1 MEKLYTTKQ
10 VAEILGLTP
19 NTIRLYVREGKIKA
33 TRVGGERVIMR
44 ISESDIK
51 AYIKNTKK

>member
-33 TRVGGERVIMR
+33 TRIGGERVIMR

-51 AYIKNTKK
+51 AYIKSIKK